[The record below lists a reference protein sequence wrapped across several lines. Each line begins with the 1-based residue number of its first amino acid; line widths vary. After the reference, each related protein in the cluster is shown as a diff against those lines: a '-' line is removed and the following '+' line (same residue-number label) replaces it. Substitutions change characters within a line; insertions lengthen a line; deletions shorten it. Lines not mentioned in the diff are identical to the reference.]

1 MVNTIEDLRKTLFLD
16 LDAFIS
22 VSNISSIE
30 KNAEYSIIDA
40 FSELMAKHLDMEV
53 NFPTNEEESITDN
66 TGKLDYTNQYDAKYK
81 ISELLSHY
89 PYPDNK
95 DFMRKE
101 LYHII
106 DMVYYSNRI
115 YHLSRDLMKME
126 LEIDKK

>member
-22 VSNISSIE
+22 VSNILPMG
-30 KNAEYSIIDA
+30 KNLEYSIIDT
-40 FSELMAKHLDMEV
+40 FSELMVKHLDMEV
-53 NFPTNEEESITDN
+53 NFPTNEEESITDT

-81 ISELLSHY
+81 ISEMLNHY
-89 PYPDNK
+89 PRNTDII
-95 DFMRKE
+95 RKE
-101 LYHII
+101 LYRII

-115 YHLSRDLMKME
+115 YRLSRDLMKME

>member
-1 MVNTIEDLRKTLFLD
+1 MVNTIEDLRKILFLD

-22 VSNISSIE
+22 VSNIPS
-30 KNAEYSIIDA
+30 KNIEYSIISI

-53 NFPTNEEESITDN
+53 NFPSNVEESLTDN

-81 ISELLSHY
+81 ISEMLSHY
-89 PYPDNK
+89 PVNK
-95 DFMRKE
+95 DLIRKE

>member
-1 MVNTIEDLRKTLFLD
+1 MVNTIEDLRKILFLD

-22 VSNISSIE
+22 ASNIPSME
-30 KNAEYSIIDA
+30 KNTEYSIISTFA
-40 FSELMAKHLDMEV
+40 ELMVKHLDMEV
-53 NFPTNEEESITDN
+53 NFPSNVEESLTDN

-95 DFMRKE
+95 DFIRKE
-101 LYHII
+101 LCHII
-106 DMVYYSNRI
+106 DMAYYSNRI
-115 YHLSRDLMKME
+115 YYLSRDLMRMK

>member
-22 VSNISSIE
+22 VSNTPCLPKDIEFSI
-30 KNAEYSIIDA
+30 KDT
-40 FSELMAKHLDMEV
+40 FSELMVKHLDMEV
-53 NFPTNEEESITDN
+53 NFPNNVEESITDN

-81 ISELLSHY
+81 ISEMLNHY
-89 PYPDNK
+89 PRNTDII
-95 DFMRKE
+95 RKE
-101 LYHII
+101 LCRII

-115 YHLSRDLMKME
+115 YRLSRDLMKME